1 MQRPEPLSSCLRF
14 PVTSGVAMVAIVATS
29 GWRLGIADVEP
40 FTINALAF
48 STQFWRLI
56 TSIFFHVN
64 VIHLLFNLCWLWIF
78 GVLVERVFGRPKT
91 LGIILLL
98 AVGSNVAEYALFR
111 GGVGLSGVG
120 YGLFGLLWVLGRWDR
135 RFWGVIDQPTVQ
147 LFVGWFFLCIVLT
160 VANLM
165 PVANVAHGSGAVLGV
180 LLGWA
185 IAARSMRQRLPRA
198 GLLAG
203 CLALIVVGGTVA
215 RPYVNLA
222 GAAGEDLA
230 DQADL
235 VLGQGNPHRAIE
247 LYHRA
252 IAANDRK
259 PRWWHNLGVAYVRID
274 RFEEAR
280 QAYQRA
286 AELAPYDTTYRD
298 ALQSI
303 NNYFRAVED
312 SRLKSGAVSTE
323 EAANH

>member
-1 MQRPEPLSSCLRF
+1 MQRPEPLSSCLQY
-14 PVTSGVAMVAIVATS
+14 PVTSGVAMIAIVATS
-29 GWRLGIADVEP
+29 GWGLGGDVEP

-48 STQFWRLI
+48 STQPWRLV
-56 TSIFFHVN
+56 TATFFHAD
-64 VIHLLFNLCWLWIF
+64 VIHLLFNLYWLWVF
-78 GVLVERVFGRPKT
+78 GTLVERVFGQART

-120 YGLFGLLWVLGRWDR
+120 YGLFGLLWVLGPRDR
-135 RFWGVIDQPTVQ
+135 RFWGAVDRQTVQ

-160 VANLM
+160 VAKVL

-185 IAARSMRQRLPRA
+185 IAARSMRQRIPRA

-203 CLALIVVGGTVA
+203 CLALILAGGTAA

-222 GAAGEDLA
+222 GAAGADLA

-235 VLGQGNPHRAIE
+235 VLGQGNPYRAIE

-252 IAANDRK
+252 IAANDEE
-259 PRWWHNLGVAYVRID
+259 PRWWHNLGVAYVRIE
-274 RFEEAR
+274 RFEDAR

-286 AELAPYDTTYRD
+286 VELAPYNASYRD
-298 ALQSI
+298 ALHNI
-303 NNYFRAVED
+303 NKLFRVVED
-312 SRLKSGAVSTE
+312 SGSSSGAVSTK
-323 EAANH
+323 EAGNH